1 MFANRLKDERQK
13 RNLSQRDFAKMLQ
26 ISPSTVGM
34 YEAGKRTPDYET
46 LQRIATFF
54 DVTIDYM
61 IGKANDPRPIT
72 INDLLQK
79 ESQGIS
85 FSNEEQTLINKL
97 KATLPPMKNYTV
109 STPGISSIPILGTI
123 RAGLP
128 ILAQEHIEDYLE
140 IPDYMC
146 GDFVLEVKG
155 DSMIGVGIL
164 DGDLAI
170 CKYSEEPQTGQI
182 VVARKDVSTE
192 YSEATLKFYFNGS
205 GNPVLRAANPNYPD
219 IDYHGERYTTAGRVV
234 AIVRRDA
241 PGYELYTDFLSVK
254 DNEEWTEVIEVAAAN
269 GLAPQDLISLVNI
282 NLKMIKRLK
291 G

>member
-1 MFANRLKDERQK
+1 MFGNRLKTLREQQE
-13 RNLSQRDFAKMLQ
+13 LSQRDLAKLIQ
-26 ISPSTVGM
+26 LSPSTVAM
-34 YEAGKRTPDYET
+34 YELDQRSPD
-46 LQRIATFF
+46 
-54 DVTIDYM
+54 
-61 IGKANDPRPIT
+61 ND
-72 INDLLQK
+72 
-79 ESQGIS
+79 
-85 FSNEEQTLINKL
+85 TLIKL
-97 KATLPPMKNYTV
+97 AKIFDCTTDYLLGITDTPHVKTV
-109 STPGISSIPILGTI
+109 IPEKSIKLPILGTI

-128 ILAQEHIEDYLE
+128 ILAEEHIDDYLE
-140 IPDYMC
+140 LPDYMC
-146 GDFVLEVKG
+146 GDFVLHVQG

-205 GNPVLRAANPNYPD
+205 GKPMLRAANPNYPD
-219 IDYHGERYTTAGRVV
+219 IDYHAERYTTAGRVV

-291 G
+291 GE

>member
-1 MFANRLKDERQK
+1 MHTFAKRLKNLRNNKNQTQK
-13 RNLSQRDFAKMLQ
+13 ELALALNIQRDALASWE
-26 ISPSTVGM
+26 IGRS
-34 YEAGKRTPDYET
+34 TPDYDT
-46 LQRIATFF
+46 LVMISDYFE
-54 DVTIDYM
+54 VTVDYLL
-61 IGKANDPRPIT
+61 GKPDIKNTGPT
-72 INDLLQK
+72 NQVEFNLL
-79 ESQGIS
+79 
-85 FSNEEQTLINKL
+85 KL
-97 KATLPPMKNYTV
+97 
-109 STPGISSIPILGTI
+109 PILGTI

-128 ILAQEHIEDYLE
+128 ILAEEHIDDYLE
-140 IPDYMC
+140 LPDYMC
-146 GDFVLEVKG
+146 GDFVLHVQG

-182 VVARKDVSTE
+182 VVARKDVSVE
-192 YSEATLKFYFNGS
+192 YSEATLKFYFNGN
-205 GNPVLRAANPNYPD
+205 GKPVLRAANPNYPD
-219 IDYHGERYTTAGRVV
+219 IDYHSERYTTAGRVV

-269 GLAPQDLISLVNI
+269 GLVPQDLISLVNI